1 MTTLAVDRAVI
12 RTVGPENSI
21 PIIASDIVYEGA
33 MVGDNAAGYGRP
45 LVAGDKFVGHA
56 IKKVDN
62 SLVATAG
69 AKDIPLLAG
78 RYRLVVA
85 LVGVITD
92 VDQPVYASDDAVI
105 TFAAGDGNSYV
116 GVISRYVSATKMEV
130 EFRTCEQDEWGSRL
144 RITKTN
150 DFTLTAA
157 ESGKVLYLS
166 TDAKTI
172 TVLATAEGLDFIVVN
187 QAAFGTVEI
196 HVDPDGNDLFLAGS
210 GVAANADGEKFSNTK
225 ATQQRNDYFKF
236 HYGGAT
242 GYRIDGIRGTWLAE

>member
-21 PIIASDIVYEGA
+21 PIIADDIVFEGA

-45 LVAGDKFVGHA
+45 LEAGDKFVGHS
-56 IKKVDN
+56 IKKVN
-62 SLVATAG
+62 NTGGSAG
-69 AKDIPLLAG
+69 DKNIQLLAG
-78 RYRLVVA
+78 RYRLTVA

-92 VDQPVYASDDAVI
+92 VGQPVYASDDAVI

-116 GVISRYVSATKMEV
+116 GVISRYVSATQMEV
-130 EFRTCEQDEWGSRL
+130 EFRTGEQDEWGSRL

>member
-1 MTTLAVDRAVI
+1 MSTLSVDRAVI
-12 RTVGPENSI
+12 RVVGPENSI
-21 PIIASDIVYEGA
+21 PIIASDIVFEGA
-33 MVGDNAAGYGRP
+33 MVGDNGAGYGRP
-45 LVAGDKFVGHA
+45 LEAGDKFVGHS

-62 SLVATAG
+62 ASGSAG
-69 AKDIPLLAG
+69 DKNIQLLAG

-150 DFTLTAA
+150 DFTLTEA

-166 TDAKTI
+166 TDTKTI
-172 TVLATAEGLDFIVVN
+172 TVLATAEGLDFIIVN
-187 QAAFGTVEI
+187 QAPFGTVEI
-196 HVDPDGNDLFLAGS
+196 HVDPDGGDLFLAGS

-225 ATQQRNDYFKF
+225 ATQQRNDYFRF

-242 GYRIDGIRGTWLAE
+242 GLRIGGIRGTWLAE